1 MKLALSIVFGLNIL
15 LCNTCIAQAAPLPT
29 DQSAMEAAMQTMGHG
44 CPGHRSS
51 DAPPMPA
58 HGEHCSL
65 MPTVSLHSS
74 MPWSIAAV
82 LPVSQ
87 TALVLPLL
95 PPSADNPVPMEW
107 PPPPDLLTGT
117 IVLQQ

>member
-1 MKLALSIVFGLNIL
+1 MKLALSIVFGLNVL

-58 HGEHCSL
+58 HGEH
-65 MPTVSLHSS
+65 SS

-87 TALVLPLL
+87 TPLVLTLL
-95 PPSADNPVPMEW
+95 APSADNPVSMEW
-107 PPPPDLLTGT
+107 PPPPDLLTET